1 MMLPPIYPLL
11 GTLLVGSPPLTDASS
26 CRSQP
31 VSYTPTLARTSKM
44 RCQTCLFACVFLSL
58 VVAPANSLYFLV
70 TQGVK
75 RCFLEEVPAHTV
87 VVGVYQNPEI
97 DTDGTLDKYGKPM
110 GITIT
115 VLQDSSKVI
124 LQENAGVDGRFAF
137 TSEEEGVFE
146 ICMEV
151 NQTTGWFGEPK
162 KFKFHLDIQVG
173 ESSID
178 YTALAKKEHLSD
190 VEIRV
195 RKLSDRITAITNEMH
210 YQRKREEEFRNT
222 SESTNTRV
230 MWWSIFQTSIM
241 LLSTLW
247 QIKHLKTFFE
257 EKKLV

>member
-1 MMLPPIYPLL
+1 MMHDAATNL
-11 GTLLVGSPPLTDASS
+11 SPTRDAAGWFPALTDTSS

-31 VSYTPTLARTSKM
+31 VSYTQPLPELEDAVSNVPICM
-44 RCQTCLFACVFLSL
+44 CFQLSSRPGKL
-58 VVAPANSLYFLV
+58 SVFLV
-70 TQGVK
+70 TQGETL
-75 RCFLEEVPAHTV
+75 FLEEVPAHTV

-195 RKLSDRITAITNEMH
+195 RKLSDRITAITNEH

-230 MWWSIFQTSIM
+230 MWWSIFQ
-241 LLSTLW
+241 
-247 QIKHLKTFFE
+247 HR
-257 EKKLV
+257 

>member
-1 MMLPPIYPLL
+1 MKYSFTIALYL
-11 GTLLVGSPPLTDASS
+11 
-26 CRSQP
+26 
-31 VSYTPTLARTSKM
+31 
-44 RCQTCLFACVFLSL
+44 FLS
-58 VVAPANSLYFLV
+58 VFTIHVAPTTSLYFLV

-87 VVGVYQNPEI
+87 VVGVYQNPEL
-97 DTDGTLDKYGKPM
+97 DTDGTLDKYGKPI
-110 GITIT
+110 GISIT
-115 VLQDSSKVI
+115 VLKESSKVI
-124 LQENAGVDGRFAF
+124 LQENADVDGRFAF

-151 NQTTGWFGEPK
+151 NRTTGWFGEPK

-190 VEIRV
+190 VEVRV
-195 RKLSDRITAITNEMH
+195 RKLADRITSITNEMH

-222 SESTNTRV
+222 SESTNGRV
-230 MWWSIFQTSIM
+230 MWWSIFQTTVM